1 MDIRL
6 EDEQIKVGD
15 TLLPGVYDGME
26 ITGDI
31 RSDEEELKGGK
42 KVVNYSYNPA
52 TIRLNLKLLNDD
64 NGTAEAKL
72 AIIQKVFRAS
82 PSQKKPQTYKFVS
95 SHAKARGIGQVMML
109 RLRSQDT
116 NTNDIIAV
124 SLEFQATESTT
135 VSVQKVAAASGGG
148 QQYVV
153 KKGDTLSA
161 IARQFGT
168 TVDAIAKANNIA
180 NVNLIYTGQRLTIPG
195 ASSSPTRLAASSA
208 AVDDADAPK
217 VR

>member
-1 MDIRL
+1 
-6 EDEQIKVGD
+6 
-15 TLLPGVYDGME
+15 
-26 ITGDI
+26 
-31 RSDEEELKGGK
+31 
-42 KVVNYSYNPA
+42 
-52 TIRLNLKLLNDD
+52 
-64 NGTAEAKL
+64 
-72 AIIQKVFRAS
+72 
-82 PSQKKPQTYKFVS
+82 
-95 SHAKARGIGQVMML
+95 MML